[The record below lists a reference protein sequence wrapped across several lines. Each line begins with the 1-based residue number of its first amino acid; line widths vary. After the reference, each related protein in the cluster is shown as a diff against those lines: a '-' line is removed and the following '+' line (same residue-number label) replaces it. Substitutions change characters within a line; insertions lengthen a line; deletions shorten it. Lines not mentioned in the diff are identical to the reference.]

1 MLGSDSSKRID
12 LSEVPRMS
20 QLMSPAKAQFRSFR
34 RRLSSR
40 DLKLEQHLA
49 KDVNDAIERR
59 SQGK

>member
-12 LSEVPRMS
+12 LSEVPRML
-20 QLMSPAKAQFRSFR
+20 QLISPAKAQFRSLR
-34 RRLSSR
+34 RRLLNR